1 MTAPLLISKSA
12 RPLVAA
18 LSLLL
23 ATPLLSAEPESTLD
37 KLNSE
42 ITRSLAAMD
51 KGDRNAGYETE
62 RIVSTFGRVQKAI
75 ERSSMDEAQQ
85 ALAQLAV
92 MKLSPA
98 AKELINRVQTE
109 LPQLIEARQ
118 KQFGASVNAVIEKAG
133 AVCLKAEKEGDLN
146 EVASEIATLR
156 RSVSSGYNSDIQTR
170 LASRL
175 DAASRF
181 ITRWQEFL
189 AQKANGYED
198 SARNILRELADSPQG
213 IPVVPREK
221 LLAKLAALETG
232 GTSVQAILAG
242 VKTLDD
248 LPKALGE
255 LQKLR
260 QSERRGFADS
270 FSAPSNDLARMNAA
284 WAAAKVG
291 QYSSAITYVTSP
303 ETSPNTWTPE
313 LIRIEG
319 MLFSAVLP
327 KFLALPDNPQPKPG
341 ENSSEFLLR
350 LADEASTKGD
360 WDRLRRV
367 LEAYRIKAFASR
379 SPSWLDADISGCT
392 AFLTAQNL
400 EKAGRLG
407 PAILAYQ
414 RVLRSPGKYS
424 PVAQASERLGAL
436 QREQPTAFNEAVRQ
450 TPLQEA
456 FESAFGQRF

>member
-1 MTAPLLISKSA
+1 MSRSA
-12 RPLVAA
+12 RHLVAA
-18 LSLLL
+18 LSLFL
-23 ATPLLSAEPESTLD
+23 ASPLLSAEPDSTVE
-37 KLNSE
+37 KLNAE
-42 ITRSLAAMD
+42 ITRSLATMD
-51 KGDRNAGYETE
+51 KNDRNVGYETE

-75 ERSSMDEAQQ
+75 ERSSIDEAQQ
-85 ALAQLAV
+85 TLAQLAV

-98 AKELINRVQTE
+98 AKELINRLQTE
-109 LPQLIEARQ
+109 LPQLVEARQ
-118 KQFGASVNAVIEKAG
+118 KQFAASVNAVVEKTG
-133 AVCLKAEKEGDLN
+133 AVCLKSEKEGDLSD
-146 EVASEIATLR
+146 VAAEIATLR
-156 RSVSSGYNSDIQTR
+156 RTISSGYSSEIQTR
-170 LASRL
+170 LAGRL

-181 ITRWQEFL
+181 VTRWQEFL

-221 LLAKLAALETG
+221 LLAKLATLETG
-232 GTSVQAILAG
+232 GSSVQAILAG
-242 VKTLDD
+242 VKSLDD
-248 LPKALGE
+248 LPKALSE

-260 QSERRGFADS
+260 QSDRRGYSTDGMS
-270 FSAPSNDLARMNAA
+270 PVNDLTRMNAA
-284 WAAAKVG
+284 WAAAKNG
-291 QYSSAITYVTSP
+291 QYSSAISFVTSP
-303 ETSPNTWTPE
+303 ETSPNASTPE
-313 LIRIEG
+313 LLRIES

-327 KFLALPDNPQPKPG
+327 RFLALPDNPQPKPG

-350 LADEASTKGD
+350 LADDASTKGD

-367 LEAYRIKAFASR
+367 LEAYRIKAFSTR
-379 SPSWLDADISGCT
+379 GPSWLDADITGCT

-424 PVAQASERLGAL
+424 PVAQASQRLEAL
-436 QREQPTAFNEAVRQ
+436 QKEKTAEFNEAARQ
-450 TPLQEA
+450 IPLQEA